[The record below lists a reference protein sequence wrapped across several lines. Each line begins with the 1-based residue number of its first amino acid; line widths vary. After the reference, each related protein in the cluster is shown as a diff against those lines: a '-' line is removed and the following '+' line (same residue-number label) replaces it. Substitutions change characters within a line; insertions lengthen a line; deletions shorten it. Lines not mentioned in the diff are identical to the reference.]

1 VSLDIR
7 EGELLAVVGENGAGK
22 SSLMNVL
29 YGLYHPD
36 SGEVSVGGKSVRLKS
51 PRDAIALGIGM
62 VHQHFMLVPTLT
74 VAENVVLGREPTRRG
89 LFDWERAVKEV
100 AATCERF
107 GFVLDPRA
115 RVDTLTVGSQ
125 QKVEILKALHRGA
138 RVLILDE
145 PTAVLTP
152 QEADELAR
160 VMRGLVAQGRTVVL
174 ISHKLKEVL
183 GVADRIAVMRRGR
196 LVAEVR
202 PSETSATA
210 LAALMVGESQRAV
223 MSNAAATPEE
233 KLASEALLEAVGF
246 PAQGD
251 NGRHAL
257 RVGAKP
263 PGGVLLEATGLQA
276 LGDNGRHVP
285 HVGEKPPGGGLLEA
299 TGLQALGDNGRH
311 TPHVGEKSSGST
323 LLEATGLQALGD
335 DGRHTPRAG
344 EKPPGDLLLEAT
356 GLQALGD
363 NSCPALRGVDL
374 TVREGEIVGIAGV
387 DGNGQRELAEVLTG
401 LRSLTAGSGTLL
413 GRPLKGLTPAEARAR
428 GVGHVPEDRLRRAV
442 VKALS
447 VEENIALGRHSGPPF
462 AKGMWIDFAGRRER
476 AQALLAA
483 YNVRPPEPTLPL
495 QALSGGN
502 QQKVVV
508 ARELDAR
515 PRLLVVVQPTRGL
528 DIGAVTQVHA
538 RLREA
543 RAQGTGVVLVSLD
556 LEEVLALADRVY
568 VLFEGRVTGQFTRP
582 DYDERELGRR
592 MLGAEQAHG

>member
-1 VSLDIR
+1 MDDVSLDIGA
-7 EGELLAVVGENGAGK
+7 GELLAVVGENGAGK

-36 SGEVSVGGKSVRLKS
+36 SGEVSVHGRSVRLKS

-89 LFDWERAVKEV
+89 LFDWERAVREV

-125 QKVEILKALHRGA
+125 QKVEIVKALHRGA
-138 RVLILDE
+138 QVLILDE

-223 MSNAAATPEE
+223 TGHAASGE
-233 KLASEALLEAVGF
+233 KLPSDALMEAVGLPVRGDDGR
-246 PAQGD
+246 PA
-251 NGRHAL
+251 
-257 RVGAKP
+257 
-263 PGGVLLEATGLQA
+263 PGGGEKPGDVLLEATGLQA
-276 LGDNGRHVP
+276 RGDNG
-285 HVGEKPPGGGLLEA
+285 
-299 TGLQALGDNGRH
+299 
-311 TPHVGEKSSGST
+311 
-323 LLEATGLQALGD
+323 
-335 DGRHTPRAG
+335 
-344 EKPPGDLLLEAT
+344 
-356 GLQALGD
+356 
-363 NSCPALRGVDL
+363 CPALRGVDM

-401 LRSLTAGSGTLL
+401 LRPLTAGGGTLL
-413 GRPLKGLTPAEARAR
+413 GRALTGLTPAQARAR

-447 VEENIALGRHSGPPF
+447 VEENIALGRHTGPPF
-462 AKGMWIDFAGRRER
+462 ARGLWIDFAGRRER
-476 AQALLAA
+476 AQTLLAS
-483 YNVRPPEPTLPL
+483 YDVRPPEPTLPL

-528 DIGAVTQVHA
+528 DIGAVAQVHA

-568 VLFEGRVTGQFTRP
+568 VLFEGRVTGQFTRAE
-582 DYDERELGRR
+582 YDEREMGRR

>member
-1 VSLDIR
+1 MSLDIR

-125 QKVEILKALHRGA
+125 QKVEIVKALHRGA

-251 NGRHAL
+251 NARPAL
-257 RVGAKP
+257 RVGEKP
-263 PGGVLLEATGLQA
+263 PGDVLLEATGLQA
-276 LGDNGRHVP
+276 LGDNGRP
-285 HVGEKPPGGGLLEA
+285 ALRVGEKPA
-299 TGLQALGDNGRH
+299 
-311 TPHVGEKSSGST
+311 
-323 LLEATGLQALGD
+323 
-335 DGRHTPRAG
+335 
-344 EKPPGDLLLEAT
+344 GDLLLEAT

-363 NSCPALRGVDL
+363 NGCPALRGVDL

-483 YNVRPPEPTLPL
+483 YDVRPPEPTLPL

-582 DYDERELGRR
+582 EYDERELGRR

>member
-1 VSLDIR
+1 MSLDIR

-29 YGLYHPD
+29 YGLYQPD
-36 SGEVSVGGKSVRLKS
+36 SGEVSMDGAPVRLKS
-51 PRDAIALGIGM
+51 PRDAIARGIGM

-89 LFDWERAVKEV
+89 LLDHERAIREV
-100 AATCERF
+100 SETCAKF
-107 GFVLDPRA
+107 GFALDVRA

-125 QKVEILKALHRGA
+125 QKVEIVKALHRGA
-138 RVLILDE
+138 RVLVLDE

-152 QEADELAR
+152 QESDELAR

-196 LVAEVR
+196 HVAEVR
-202 PSETSATA
+202 PAETSASD
-210 LAALMVGESQRAV
+210 LAALMVGETQRA
-223 MSNAAATPEE
+223 SSTEAQASTAA
-233 KLASEALLEAVGF
+233 S
-246 PAQGD
+246 PAGE
-251 NGRHAL
+251 
-257 RVGAKP
+257 
-263 PGGVLLEATGLQA
+263 VLLEAQGLQA
-276 LGDNGRHVP
+276 RGDNG
-285 HVGEKPPGGGLLEA
+285 
-299 TGLQALGDNGRH
+299 Q
-311 TPHVGEKSSGST
+311 
-323 LLEATGLQALGD
+323 
-335 DGRHTPRAG
+335 
-344 EKPPGDLLLEAT
+344 
-356 GLQALGD
+356 
-363 NSCPALRGVDL
+363 PALRGVDL
-374 TVREGEIVGIAGV
+374 TVRAGEIVGIAGV

-401 LRSLTAGSGTLL
+401 LRALTSGQGTLL
-413 GRPLKGLTPAEARAR
+413 GRKLTGLTPAEARAR

-447 VEENIALGRHSGPPF
+447 VEENVALGRHNQPPF
-462 AKGMWIDFAGRRER
+462 ARGPWIDFKGRRER
-476 AQALLAA
+476 ATELLAA
-483 YNVRPPEPTLPL
+483 FDVRPPEPTLPL

-508 ARELDAR
+508 ARELDAK

-528 DIGAVTQVHA
+528 DIGAVAQVHA

-568 VLFEGRVTGQFTRP
+568 VLFEGRVTGEFTRP

-592 MLGAEQAHG
+592 MLGAEQGHG